1 VFNQKRI
8 IISYTLLVRE
18 SEVAKGPGKQETRP
32 LPLTI
37 PLAQYEYLTYLAR
50 HSVLGA
56 RETEVASHIVTR
68 EIARMIAARAREVPF
83 PRDSGGG
90 IDEDSEID

>member
-1 VFNQKRI
+1 M
-8 IISYTLLVRE
+8 
-18 SEVAKGPGKQETRP
+18 AKGPGKQETRP

-56 RETEVASHIVTR
+56 RETEVASHILTR
-68 EIARMIAARAREVPF
+68 EIARMIAAREHEIPF

-90 IDEDSEID
+90 IDQQEEIE

>member
-1 VFNQKRI
+1 M
-8 IISYTLLVRE
+8 
-18 SEVAKGPGKQETRP
+18 AKGPGKQDTRA

-56 RETEVASHIVTR
+56 RETEVAAHVLTR
-68 EIARMIAARAREVPF
+68 EILRMIGTREHEIPF
-83 PRDSGGG
+83 PRDSGSSS
-90 IDEDSEID
+90 DQPAESE

>member
-1 VFNQKRI
+1 M
-8 IISYTLLVRE
+8 
-18 SEVAKGPGKQETRP
+18 AKGPGKQETRP

-56 RETEVASHIVTR
+56 RETEVAGYILTR
-68 EIARMIAARAREVPF
+68 EIARMIAAREHDIGF
-83 PRDSGGG
+83 PRDKGDGAT
-90 IDEDSEID
+90 DVDRENE